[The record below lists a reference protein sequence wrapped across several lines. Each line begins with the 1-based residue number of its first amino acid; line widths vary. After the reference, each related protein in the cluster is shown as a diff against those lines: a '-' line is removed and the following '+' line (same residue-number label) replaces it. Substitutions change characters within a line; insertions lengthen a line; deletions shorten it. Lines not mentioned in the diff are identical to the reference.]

1 MCIRDRYQRRV
12 HGIIMNSSY
21 YPIILGK
28 ALNRIV
34 QSMENALYQGSD
46 GSQYTK
52 RFESIEAPRVSIAEY
67 LIHFTLY
74 AECSDACLIFS
85 FIYIDKLLH
94 NVPGFWLNQRNI
106 HRVLLISIVLA
117 IKYLD
122 DIYADNFVYA
132 KIGGIP
138 LDEFNYLEKE
148 LLALLNF
155 DLYVSPQLYFCYL
168 RELLIH
174 YEKILVEEYQ
184 WTRNCQSIFYN
195 PVNAVGLSIGLPG
208 VTVMNE

>member
-1 MCIRDRYQRRV
+1 
-12 HGIIMNSSY
+12 MNSSY

-34 QSMENALYQGSD
+34 QSMENLCHRGSG

-52 RFESIEAPRVSIAEY
+52 CFESIEAPRVSIVEY
-67 LIHFTLY
+67 LIHFIQY
-74 AECSDACLIFS
+74 AECSDSCFIFA

-132 KIGGIP
+132 KIGGIA

-155 DLYVSPQLYFCYL
+155 DLYVNPQLYSCYL
-168 RELLIH
+168 RELLTH
-174 YEKILVEEYQ
+174 YERMLIEEYQ
-184 WTRNCQSIFYN
+184 WARNCQHVFYN
-195 PVNAVGLSIGLPG
+195 PVNAMGLNVALAG
-208 VTVMNE
+208 VVVTNE